1 MYLLIITGDNSGILQ
16 PQPGNFYGEN
26 MSVKI
31 TLSGVYSDPETGP
44 LACVTL
50 NFTTMNN
57 SCQNQRQSEVST
69 TTNENAFYKISLVP
83 NIYSVCEVDQ
93 RWQRKEL
100 GLIHIFADSQP
111 GTLNEYLV
119 ASQPDEAQTCRLC
132 KKFSVKR
139 VRLPTTPRS

>member
-1 MYLLIITGDNSGILQ
+1 MLIITGDNSGILQ

-119 ASQPDEAQTCRLC
+119 ASQPDEAQTCVLQAMQEILSETRE
-132 KKFSVKR
+132 VA
-139 VRLPTTPRS
+139 TTPRS